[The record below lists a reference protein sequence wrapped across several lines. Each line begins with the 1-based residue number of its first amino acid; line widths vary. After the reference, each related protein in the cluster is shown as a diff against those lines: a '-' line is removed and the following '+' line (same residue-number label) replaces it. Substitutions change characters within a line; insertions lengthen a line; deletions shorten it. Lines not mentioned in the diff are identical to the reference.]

1 MNYLL
6 ERLILDHKQ
15 LSNILYRMDIEVRAY
30 SGLLKQSPSLDK
42 VLEIIDYIKVYPER
56 WHHPTED
63 VIFGVLLEKG
73 SPSSEMVKKVLHE
86 HSTLEL
92 LTENLH
98 CYLQKLAMGGHDH
111 LKAKFLRAAQEY
123 TRRQRV
129 HMDFEQR
136 ELFPL
141 VDREFSEKDW
151 ERVNMLLQKQH
162 DSSLGELSHF
172 LGSDADSFDLSKEE
186 FLSLYQHLH

>member
-6 ERLILDHKQ
+6 ERLLLDHKQ
-15 LSNILYRMDIEVRAY
+15 LSNILYRMDVEIRAY
-30 SGLLKQSPSLDK
+30 SGLLKQSPNLDK

-56 WHHPTED
+56 WHHPAED
-63 VIFGVLLEKG
+63 VIFGVLLENG
-73 SPSSEMVKKVLHE
+73 SSASEAVKKALHE

-98 CYLQKLAMGGHDH
+98 CYLQKLAMGGHNH

-123 TRRQRV
+123 TRRQRM

-136 ELFPL
+136 ELFPV
-141 VDREFSEKDW
+141 VDREFTEKDW
-151 ERVNMLLQKQH
+151 ERVNALLQQQA
-162 DSSLGELSHF
+162 DASHAG
-172 LGSDADSFDLSKEE
+172 LQPYIGGDAESVDLSKEE